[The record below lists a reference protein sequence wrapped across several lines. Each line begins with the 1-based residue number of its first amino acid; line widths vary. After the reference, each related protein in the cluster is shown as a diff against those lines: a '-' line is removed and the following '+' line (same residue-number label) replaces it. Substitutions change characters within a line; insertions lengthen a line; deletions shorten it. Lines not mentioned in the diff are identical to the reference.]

1 MMELNKHT
9 KSVHV
14 SCSLCPYVCR
24 APPAMAAHIEAVHK
38 KCPDCQF
45 IAKDQEVGQ
54 LHTPFWQFVHICIV
68 AFQGLEEHNSS
79 VHMKSSLGIK
89 CPGCDF
95 ITQDVLALNEHM
107 KRAHKVWCSS

>member
-45 IAKDQEVGQ
+45 IAKDQEVCRMYAPFGNLFTIVL
-54 LHTPFWQFVHICIV
+54 LHFRDW
-68 AFQGLEEHNSS
+68 
-79 VHMKSSLGIK
+79 KSTTRV
-89 CPGCDF
+89 F
-95 ITQDVLALNEHM
+95 T
-107 KRAHKVWCSS
+107 